1 MGFLR
6 SKIAACKLRLQAGI
20 LAFGSN
26 PAMPRPQVISFRLAP
41 DEHFRLTAAA
51 EAGGI
56 SPSVWCRRL
65 VLEQLAGGPPAAAA
79 PAARAPFV
87 DAAAPASPVLE
98 PLSRVVAAKLTDT
111 QYFDLEARAKGAG
124 VTVGTYL
131 RRLVQGQPPTSR
143 WPLARAAIV
152 QLSKVGA
159 NLNQLVKLAH
169 QGAPWSH
176 ELTSAVESVLAQV
189 RSLRQAL
196 QVESR
201 E

>member
-1 MGFLR
+1 
-6 SKIAACKLRLQAGI
+6 
-20 LAFGSN
+20 
-26 PAMPRPQVISFRLAP
+26 MPRPTVISFRLAP
-41 DEHFRLTAAA
+41 DEHLRLSAAA
-51 EAGGI
+51 AAVGL
-56 SPSVWCRRL
+56 SPSAWCRRRL
-65 VLEQLAGGPPAAAA
+65 LDQLAGGPSP
-79 PAARAPFV
+79 
-87 DAAAPASPVLE
+87 AAAPASPAPSAAAAAPADAAAEE
-98 PLSRVVAAKLTDT
+98 PLSRVVAAKVTAS

-169 QGAPWSH
+169 QGMPLPH
-176 ELTSAVESVLAQV
+176 ELVTAVEGVLAQV
-189 RSLRQAL
+189 RGLRQAL
-196 QVESR
+196 QQEPR